1 MWIDK
6 ERLVPTNAPLVGFGG
21 TKVYPLGAVTLILTI
36 GDYPQQIT
44 RDVTFL
50 IVDCSST
57 YNAIIGRPILNS
69 WKAITSTYHL
79 MIKFPIEYEVGELRR
94 DQVAVRECYIVMLA
108 MDDHL

>member
-6 ERLVPTNAPLVGFGG
+6 ERLVPTNAPLDGFGG
-21 TKVYPLGAVTLILTI
+21 TKVYPLGAATLLVTI

-44 RDVTFL
+44 WDVTFL
-50 IVDCSST
+50 IVDCSSV

-79 MIKFPIEYEVGELRR
+79 MIKFPIEYEIGELRR